1 MSCNNADCMTNA
13 LMSGPALMAKSFFS
27 MLILSHSI
35 PTHRKGFMA
44 RSAVTCSTTGSNG
57 LNNIIVFTILKSKNR
72 AIRKQVYNKVS
83 DNLKGTFQFI

>member
-57 LNNIIVFTILKSKNR
+57 LNNIIVFTILKSKNE
-72 AIRKQVYNKVS
+72 QLENKYTTKY
-83 DNLKGTFQFI
+83 LII